1 MYRVNNVPVPQ
12 SVLAYYFGLLTLS
25 FPTSTPLYVY
35 IGAVEKRGVL

>member
-25 FPTSTPLYVY
+25 SPTSTPSMLY
-35 IGAVEKRGVL
+35 IGVVEKRGVL